1 MDKLGLL
8 TEISEIF
15 TQENIILKS
24 AKIATIGEKAQDTFV
39 ITNLK
44 DSCLSETQKERLK
57 LTILQR
63 MI

>member
-1 MDKLGLL
+1 MFPCL
-8 TEISEIF
+8 

-39 ITNLK
+39 ITNLN
-44 DSCLSETQKERLK
+44 DSCLTETQKERLK